1 MSSNFSIK
9 QNFNELDTSF
19 CSNTNAVLYKKI
31 SVYRRN
37 KMGFV
42 YEICIPLTV
51 ILGGIIMGKVID
63 DNRATPT
70 TTMDANLMFPKTKVV
85 FNP

>member
-1 MSSNFSIK
+1 
-9 QNFNELDTSF
+9 
-19 CSNTNAVLYKKI
+19 
-31 SVYRRN
+31 
-37 KMGFV
+37 MGFV